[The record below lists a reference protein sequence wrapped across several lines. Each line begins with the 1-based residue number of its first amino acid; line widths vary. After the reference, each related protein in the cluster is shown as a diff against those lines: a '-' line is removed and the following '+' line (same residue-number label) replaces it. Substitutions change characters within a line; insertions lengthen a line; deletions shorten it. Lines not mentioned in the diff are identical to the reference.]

1 MVSWSALTKWDF
13 SPTASYLVPIWK
25 QISAFF
31 ILMTYSQHT
40 ILKFWTEFIWK
51 RIPPLDHDFM
61 SFFLTA
67 NTLFFCVMFSIMGIF
82 SNAFPELKRLQGEPS
97 YLNPQP
103 NFDPR
108 YVF

>member
-1 MVSWSALTKWDF
+1 MNEKKTFYFLSTTTLNYILLFVF
-13 SPTASYLVPIWK
+13 SFPT
-25 QISAFF
+25 
-31 ILMTYSQHT
+31 
-40 ILKFWTEFIWK
+40 
-51 RIPPLDHDFM
+51 PLDHDFM
-61 SFFLTA
+61 SFFLTV

-108 YVF
+108 